1 MMASN
6 AGIFKKQCDKLIEA
20 NITKE
25 RRTIRSVVRFAVQE
39 AMAFNHENDDF
50 YQGTRWKIM
59 RQRILRRD
67 KYMCQNCR
75 RYGRQRE
82 DTEVH
87 HIDHL
92 EDHPER
98 AYDPKN
104 LVSLCH
110 SCHNAQHPEKA
121 KVMNKCRKMWISG

>member
-1 MMASN
+1 M
-6 AGIFKKQCDKLIEA
+6 

-25 RRTIRSVVRFAVQE
+25 RRTIRLVVRFAVQKT
-39 AMAFNHENDDF
+39 MAFNHENDDF

-82 DTEVH
+82 ATEVH
-87 HIDHL
+87 HIEHL

>member
-1 MMASN
+1 MVAWS
-6 AGIFKKQCDKLIEA
+6 ALLWK
-20 NITKE
+20 
-25 RRTIRSVVRFAVQE
+25 R
-39 AMAFNHENDDF
+39 MAFNHDNDDF
-50 YQGTRWKIM
+50 YQGKRWKLL

-82 DTEVH
+82 ATEVH
-87 HIDHL
+87 HIEHL
-92 EDHPER
+92 EDNPAR

-104 LVSLCH
+104 LISLCH

-121 KVMNKCRKMWISG
+121 EAMNRCRKMWISG